1 MPRDLTPSTIE
12 NTFVLKALTE
22 RVRLDNRSFNQLRDL
37 DVSFSSTEYGL
48 VDVKLGRTRVIARI
62 SAEITKPYPDRPYDG
77 LFLISTEISPMAAPT
92 FEAGRKSEDEL
103 VISRIIEKSIR
114 RSGALDT
121 EALCIISGEKCWA
134 VRADVHFLDH
144 DGGLLD
150 AACIAVS
157 AGLLHFRRPDITI
170 EGVGSRREVI
180 VHPVTERVPVPL
192 AVLHVPVCVTFSFFD
207 VRRASSAVAGA
218 VPSKDEMKMEDD
230 DDIEEEGD
238 SSIAVLVDATLQEEL
253 LRHGYMSVTANTN
266 REICQIQKGGEMP
279 VEVGTLLSCSEAAII
294 VAEKVTKL
302 INKRLKEDE
311 ARRNVGN
318 LFVESRAENDR

>member
-22 RVRLDNRSFNQLRDL
+22 RIRLDSRSFNQLRDL
-37 DVSFSSTEYGL
+37 DISFSSTEYGV

-62 SAEITKPYPDRPYDG
+62 SAEITQPYADRPYDG
-77 LFLISTEISPMAAPT
+77 LFIIATEISPMAAPT

-103 VISRIIEKSIR
+103 VISRIVEKSIR

-121 EALCIISGEKCWA
+121 ESLCIISGEKCWA

-144 DGGLLD
+144 DGGLMD

-180 VHPVTERVPVPL
+180 VHPITERVPVPL

-207 VRRASSAVAGA
+207 VRRASSAISGRTRNDEA
-218 VPSKDEMKMEDD
+218 KDVDD
-230 DDIEEEGD
+230 DDVEEEDD
-238 SSIAVLVDATLQEEL
+238 SSVAVLVDATLQEEL

-266 REICQIQKGGEMP
+266 REICQIQKGGDMP
-279 VEVGTLLSCSEAAII
+279 VDVGVLLSCSEAAIM

-302 INKRLKEDE
+302 INKRLKEDG

-318 LFVESRAENDR
+318 LLVEARAENDR

>member
-1 MPRDLTPSTIE
+1 MPRDLTPSTLE

-62 SAEITKPYPDRPYDG
+62 SAEITQPYPDRPYDG

-180 VHPVTERVPVPL
+180 VHPITERVPVPL

-207 VRRASSAVAGA
+207 VRKASSAVAG
-218 VPSKDEMKMEDD
+218 VPSKDEMKAENDD

-311 ARRNVGN
+311 TRRNVGN
-318 LFVESRAENDR
+318 LLVESRAENDR